1 MDIVGVETPVVAD
14 VAANLLAQAVQL
26 QSAIIAATPAVAAIV
41 PPGMEEVSAL
51 GAASFSANNN
61 EVLAMSQAHVAE
73 LLNAATEVGGAGVSF
88 AIADLVNKGLLL
100 V

>member
-1 MDIVGVETPVVAD
+1 MDIVGVETPVVAG
-14 VAANLLAQAVQL
+14 VAANLLAEAVQL
-26 QSAIIAATPAVAAIV
+26 QAAILAATPAASAIV
-41 PPGMEEVSAL
+41 PPGMEEVSTM
-51 GAASFSANNN
+51 GVASLTANNQ

-73 LLNAATEVGGAGVSF
+73 LLNAATEVGGSGVSF

>member
-26 QSAIIAATPAVAAIV
+26 QSAIIAATPAASAIV